1 MERKTLADQGIKIK
15 EEVAIVEEV
24 AAEKAVVKA
33 PVAKAPRKR
42 FTMVKNFGGGLAVLL
57 ESEDYSV
64 PARKIV
70 FGYQEEEK
78 QIPVKWAI
86 GTFVSDSAMKQ
97 LKLGYFTFKELDEL
111 IAMAEDMGHYVPD
124 YVRAPEV
131 TIREL
136 RKIIRSGNLGE
147 LKRVFPG
154 LSKKDKTDLVAMGQ
168 KLYNNLN
175 MSIISYIESEL
186 KVSLTTINLD
196 E

>member
-1 MERKTLADQGIKIK
+1 MERKTLANQGIKLEGK
-15 EEVAIVEEV
+15 EIVVEEV
-24 AAEKAVVKA
+24 ITEEVIVEPVIEKV
-33 PVAKAPRKR
+33 PRKR
-42 FTMVKNFGGGLAVLL
+42 FTMIKNFGGGLAVYL

-70 FGYQEEEK
+70 FNYKEEEK

-111 IAMAEDMGHYVPD
+111 IAMAEDMGHYVPE
-124 YVRAPEV
+124 YVKAPEV

-136 RKIIRSGNLGE
+136 RKILRSGNLGE

-168 KLYNNLN
+168 KLYQNLN
-175 MSIISYIESEL
+175 MSVIAFIEKEL
-186 KVSLTTINLD
+186 KVSLITINLD